1 MMNYEKARTNLKN
14 KFVQHEDGK
23 KVYKLA
29 FFVSMLLNIVL
40 VVGITKIGLQHK
52 TVPYIVQVDK
62 HGYSIAISRAEEA
75 RGPSDRV
82 LISWIGQYITNHR
95 TVVADSRAQKTLL
108 DWVYASTPQS
118 TPAYSYINS
127 WYRTHNPYELARN
140 KRTVVV
146 QIESIMPMGD
156 SKKTWQ
162 AKWEETAYSSGIK
175 QETTRHT
182 GIFTLDVAQNTDL
195 KSVIANPLGI
205 YITELQTTQNY
216 Y

>member
-1 MMNYEKARTNLKN
+1 MNYEKARKNLKN
-14 KFVQHEDGK
+14 MFAQHEDGK
-23 KVYKLA
+23 RVYRRA
-29 FFVSMLLNIVL
+29 FFLSMVLNLVL
-40 VVGITKIGLQHK
+40 VIGITMIGLQHK
-52 TVPYIVQVDK
+52 TVPYVVQVDK
-62 HGYSIAISRAEEA
+62 HGYSIAISRAEETK
-75 RGPSDRV
+75 GPSDRV

-95 TVVADSRAQKTLL
+95 TVVADTRAQKALL

-118 TPAYSYINS
+118 TSAYSYINS
-127 WYRTHNPYELARN
+127 WYRTHNPYELAKD

-162 AKWEETAYSSGIK
+162 AKWEETAYMNGVK
-175 QETTRHT
+175 QAETRHT

>member
-1 MMNYEKARTNLKN
+1 MNYETARKNLKDR
-14 KFVQHEDGK
+14 FAQHEDGK
-23 KVYKLA
+23 KVYKKA
-29 FFVSMLLNIVL
+29 FFVSMLLNVIL
-40 VVGITKIGLQHK
+40 GVGITMIGLQHK
-52 TVPYIVQVDK
+52 TVPYVVQVDK

-95 TVVADSRAQKTLL
+95 TVVTDPRAQKAML
-108 DWVYASTPQS
+108 DWIYASTPQGTS
-118 TPAYSYINS
+118 AYAAINT
-127 WYRTHNPYELARN
+127 WYRTHNPYERAKDRH
-140 KRTVVV
+140 TVVV

-162 AKWEETAYSSGIK
+162 AKWEETAYSAGVEQMK
-175 QETTRHT
+175 TRHT
-182 GIFTLDVAQNTDL
+182 GIFTLDVAQNTGL

-205 YITELQTTQNY
+205 YITEVQMTQTY

>member
-1 MMNYEKARTNLKN
+1 MNYEKARTNLKN
-14 KFVQHEDGK
+14 MFAQHEDGK
-23 KVYKLA
+23 KVYKRA
-29 FFVSMLLNIVL
+29 FFVSMLLNVIL
-40 VVGITKIGLQHK
+40 VIGITRIGLQHK

-95 TVVADSRAQKTLL
+95 TVVTDVRAQKTLL
-108 DWVYASTPQS
+108 DWVYASTPQNTS
-118 TPAYSYINS
+118 AYAYINS
-127 WYRTHNPYELARN
+127 WYREHNPYQLARE
-140 KRTVVV
+140 RQTVVV

-162 AKWEETAYSSGIK
+162 AKWEETAYSSGVPQTKI
-175 QETTRHT
+175 RHT
-182 GIFTLDVAQNTDL
+182 GIFTLEVAQNSDL

>member
-1 MMNYEKARTNLKN
+1 MNYEKARGNLKN
-14 KFVQHEDGK
+14 IFAHHEDGK
-23 KVYKLA
+23 KVYKRA
-29 FFVSMLLNIVL
+29 FFISMLLNVIL
-40 VVGITKIGLQHK
+40 VVGITMIGLQHK
-52 TVPYIVQVDK
+52 TVPYVVQVDK

-82 LISWIGQYITNHR
+82 LVSWVGQYITNHR
-95 TVVADSRAQKTLL
+95 TVVTDPRAQKALL
-108 DWVYASTPQS
+108 DWVYASTPQGS
-118 TPAYSYINS
+118 SAHATINT
-127 WYRTHNPYELARN
+127 WYRTHNPYEGAKDR
-140 KRTVVV
+140 RTVVV

-175 QETTRHT
+175 QEATRHT

-205 YITELQTTQNY
+205 YITEVQMTQTY